1 MNMAYLPD
9 EIPGPEPTVADQQF
23 WDYCQQR
30 KLRFQRCSACQCF
43 RHPPTP
49 ACPYCHA
56 FESEWLQAPE
66 TGVIFS
72 FTIVHHAAHPAMK
85 EIVPYNVA
93 IVDFPE
99 CDHARL
105 VSNVIDVAPTDIRI
119 GMAVTLAWETA
130 GNGMIVPRFK
140 RKI

>member
-1 MNMAYLPD
+1 
-9 EIPGPEPTVADQQF
+9 
-23 WDYCQQR
+23 
-30 KLRFQRCSACQCF
+30 
-43 RHPPTP
+43 
-49 ACPYCHA
+49 
-56 FESEWLQAPE
+56 
-66 TGVIFS
+66 
-72 FTIVHHAAHPAMK
+72 MK
-85 EIVPYNVA
+85 AIVPYNVA